1 MPEKFPWFVRATAH
15 ILKRKIKTVKG
26 LENLP
31 RQGTFILA
39 ANHQSFLDAVF
50 MHSAI
55 TSYLKR
61 YIYSISKQELK
72 KTYGKFGEKYLGMI
86 YIDLKDKKKVLET
99 CLDYLKR
106 GRILVVFPEGQRN
119 FDQENLLK
127 GKTGAAR
134 LALWAKVPII
144 PVGLIMPQG
153 RKTLQAIKNIILP
166 DVKPQIYIGQPL
178 TFEKYYDQEIT
189 KELLENITR
198 KIMLEIGRLC
208 GKKYPY

>member
-1 MPEKFPWFVRATAH
+1 MPEKFPWFVRAASH
-15 ILKRKIKTVKG
+15 ILKGKIKKIRG

-31 RQGTFILA
+31 LKGPFIIA

-55 TSYLKR
+55 TGYLKR

-86 YIDLKDKKKVLET
+86 YIDTKDKKKVLET

-106 GRILVVFPEGQRN
+106 GRILVVFPEGRRN

-134 LALWAKVPII
+134 LALWAKVPVI
-144 PVGLIMPQG
+144 PIGLIMPRG
-153 RKTLQAIKNIILP
+153 RKTFQAVKNIIFP
-166 DVKPQIYIGQPL
+166 DVKPQIYIGPPM
-178 TFEKYYDQEIT
+178 TFEKYYNQEIT
-189 KELLENITR
+189 KEMLENITR
-198 KIMLEIGRLC
+198 QIMVEIGGLC
-208 GKKYPY
+208 GKKYPF